1 MSLGLLGSALVAI
14 AIGVLALRVLWPAR
28 VVWRPYRWLA
38 LSLGVGTGLGLT
50 TVLLFG
56 WLVLIG
62 VPGPGLIALEVA
74 LLAVLA
80 IAAARRGRHQVPVG
94 PPESADASD
103 RAPGTRVIGVA
114 FMVTLV
120 CAAGAFTGLSAAAP
134 HGGWDA
140 WMNWNLRARLIF
152 RAGPEWRDAF
162 SPLLAWSHPDYP
174 LLVQG
179 SIVRA
184 WIYQGGETLAGPV
197 GVALLF
203 TGATVALLTT
213 GVAAFR
219 GRGQAMLAG
228 LVLLA
233 TPFFIFHGASQ
244 YGDVPVGFFFLATL
258 VLLGLHERHKEHTDR
273 FALLAGLT
281 AGLAAWTKNEGLLF
295 VAALAVAAVLTR
307 RNRRELRTF
316 ALGLLPMLVVI
327 ALFKLVLA
335 PSNDLMSAMGSGTLI
350 GRATDPHRYALVA
363 RAFVEGIMG
372 FGVNGLVSG
381 VWLLVAYGLCVW
393 RRSNAADAPWFRL
406 AAGTLVVMLLG
417 HAAVFVLTAP
427 DVARLLNSSL
437 ERLLLQLWPAALL
450 VYFLGVATPEEAAAE
465 LAEPRELRAPETE
478 KQAAPQGGFG
488 RIAGG
493 VGGEPAM
500 LRARM
505 DDPHQQP

>member
-1 MSLGLLGSALVAI
+1 LSLGLLGSALVAI

-28 VVWRPYRWLA
+28 VAWRPYRWLA
-38 LSLGVGTGLGLT
+38 VSLGVGVGLGLT

-62 VPGPGLIALEVA
+62 VPGPELIVFELA
-74 LLAVLA
+74 LLAVLGL
-80 IAAARRGRHQVPVG
+80 AAARRER
-94 PPESADASD
+94 D
-103 RAPGTRVIGVA
+103 RAPAGLPESVDAATRGPRVLGPA
-114 FMVTLV
+114 FVVTLV

-140 WMNWNLRARLIF
+140 WMNWNLRARLIY

-179 SIVRA
+179 SVVRA
-184 WIYQGGETLAGPV
+184 WIYHGGETLAGPA

-203 TGATVALLTT
+203 TGGTVALLTT
-213 GVAAFR
+213 AVAAFR
-219 GRGQAMLAG
+219 GRRQAMIAG

-233 TPFFIFHGASQ
+233 TPFFIFHGVSQ

-258 VLLGLHERHKEHTDR
+258 VLIGLHERHKEHSDR

-281 AGLAAWTKNEGLLF
+281 AGLAAWTKHEGLLF
-295 VAALAVAAVLTR
+295 LAALGVAAVLTR
-307 RNRRELRTF
+307 RNRRELRAF
-316 ALGLLPMLVVI
+316 ALGVLPMLAVI
-327 ALFKLVLA
+327 AFFKLDLA

-363 RAFVEGIMG
+363 RAFVEGILD
-372 FGVNGLVSG
+372 FGANGLVSG

-393 RRSNAADAPWFRL
+393 RRPNAADAPWLRL
-406 AAGTLVVMLLG
+406 AAATLAVMLLG

-427 DVARLLNSSL
+427 DVARLLDSSL

-450 VYFLGVATPEEAAAE
+450 VYFVGLATPEEAAGE
-465 LAEPRELRAPETE
+465 LAEPRELRAPEPD
-478 KQAAPQGGFG
+478 KQAAAQGGFG
-488 RIAGG
+488 RLAGG

-505 DDPHQQP
+505 EDPHQQS